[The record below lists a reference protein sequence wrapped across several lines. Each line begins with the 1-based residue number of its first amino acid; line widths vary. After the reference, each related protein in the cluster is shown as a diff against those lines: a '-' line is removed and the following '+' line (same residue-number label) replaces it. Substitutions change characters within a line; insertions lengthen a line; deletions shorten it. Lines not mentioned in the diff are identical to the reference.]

1 MTKRIYDEN
10 GYLEVTGNPLTKEGV
25 FPYLAKELGLTDRD
39 PNAIVYVY
47 RPADEIAKAADSFKL
62 QPLINEHEW
71 LGEHGTAPEK
81 KGILGTIGEQVYFD
95 APYLRGNIKI
105 HGQIAQDLINA
116 GKIELSAGY
125 KCDYAPESGTFNGKP
140 YEFTQRGLR
149 CNHLALVQ
157 EGRTGKDVAI
167 LDHSIITIDTAE
179 LLTMNMEELL
189 AAIAALSE
197 ADKAKVQ
204 AALGQTADK
213 DPQEEQN
220 APIVEEDKPS
230 KDEPAVNKEAAESAN
245 EAAEEAASVLVQAAE
260 AAAEAASTGE
270 ASVILSAEEAID
282 RVEAKLEEV
291 KSDLDQATLDSANR
305 QLKLVRATVD
315 SAKRLRKVES
325 SAMDANAVIKM
336 LGQRDSLVKRLIP
349 HIGVFDHSSMTID
362 QVAAY
367 GCEKLGIKAEK
378 GSERVAIDAALQV
391 RVADSAKPLAGAK
404 KHDAN
409 KSASVLW
416 KE

>member
-10 GYLEVTGNPLTKEGV
+10 GYLEVTDNPLTKEGV

-47 RPADEIAKAADSFKL
+47 RPAEEIEKAADSFKL

-105 HGQIAQDLINA
+105 HGQIAQDLIHA

-204 AALGQTADK
+204 AALGQTADETKQPAK
-213 DPQEEQN
+213 D
-220 APIVEEDKPS
+220 APEDGVDKT
-230 KDEPAVNKEAAESAN
+230 
-245 EAAEEAASVLVQAAE
+245 AAEEAVAAAEEATGVIAQASE
-260 AAAEAASTGE
+260 AAAEAASTGSPE
-270 ASVILSAEEAID
+270 AIVSAEEA
-282 RVEAKLEEV
+282 VEAAEEKLEEV
-291 KSDLDQATLDSANR
+291 KDNLDKAAMDSANR
-305 QLKLVRATVD
+305 QLKLAKATVD

-349 HIGVFDHSSMTID
+349 HIGVFDHASMTIE

-367 GCEKLGIKAEK
+367 GCNKLGIKAEK
-378 GSERVAIDAALQV
+378 GFERVALDAALQV
-391 RVADSAKPLAGAK
+391 RVADSAKPLAGEATR
-404 KHDAN
+404 ARE
-409 KSASVLW
+409 SASIFW